1 MINTSWKHIRRS
13 PYQALT
19 AVLIMTIT
27 FFVATILVVLAY
39 ASSSVLKYYET
50 RPQVIAYLKK
60 DVPTEDIS
68 AFQNKLEA
76 DTRIE
81 DVRFVS
87 KEQALQIYKDAT
99 ANNPLLSEFV
109 SPKVFPASIEF
120 SVKDLSFAQPLIG
133 ELENEGVVEEV
144 AFTASLGS
152 NQNLS
157 QVVERLTSIS
167 QYIRVG
173 GGIIL
178 TFLLLSSLLV
188 LLVITGMRIASR
200 REEIEILQLIGATPT
215 FIRGPFLLEGMFYG
229 LMGAT
234 VGWLFAFLL
243 TLYLSPSLVSFFQGI
258 PFLPK
263 DMLGI
268 LQLFGIILGGQIIL
282 ASALGTLGSFI
293 ALKRYLKI

>member
-1 MINTSWKHIRRS
+1 
-13 PYQALT
+13 
-19 AVLIMTIT
+19 MTIT

>member
-229 LMGAT
+229 LVGAT

>member
-133 ELENEGVVEEV
+133 ELENEGVVEEG

-258 PFLPK
+258 PFLPT

-282 ASALGTLGSFI
+282 ASALGTLDSFI

>member
-120 SVKDLSFAQPLIG
+120 SVKDLNFAQPLIG

>member
-1 MINTSWKHIRRS
+1 MN
-13 PYQALT
+13 
-19 AVLIMTIT
+19 
-27 FFVATILVVLAY
+27 
-39 ASSSVLKYYET
+39 
-50 RPQVIAYLKK
+50 
-60 DVPTEDIS
+60 
-68 AFQNKLEA
+68 
-76 DTRIE
+76 
-81 DVRFVS
+81 
-87 KEQALQIYKDAT
+87 
-99 ANNPLLSEFV
+99 
-109 SPKVFPASIEF
+109 
-120 SVKDLSFAQPLIG
+120 FAQPLIG